1 MGAILWRRREES
13 PACPTHSRGGAAVGS
28 PTCRGQEEPG
38 GAAVGSPTCRGREEP
53 GGAAAGPDDESTRRV
68 GCPLQGHVSSRR
80 APVPLIAPSPQ
91 RIVIRVLAACSML
104 GGLVPYHRLQF

>member
-1 MGAILWRRREES
+1 MGAVPWRRREES
-13 PACPTHSRGGAAVGS
+13 LACPTHSRGGAAVGS
-28 PTCRGQEEPG
+28 PTCRE
-38 GAAVGSPTCRGREEP
+38 REEP
-53 GGAAAGPDDESTRRV
+53 GGVAAGPDDESTRRI

-80 APVPLIAPSPQ
+80 APVPLSAPSPQ